1 MLTAPISTL
10 TLPQARRLRLAEVA
24 HVIADAFC
32 MVPIQGRRDH
42 WRSGHYELRLDR
54 GAKLL
59 QLRVRSYDRHAFR
72 LTLAPS
78 SAGGLRA
85 MVSGTISPRGYQDL
99 MAADERLG
107 GVIFQASC
115 PPRQGTP
122 PAAPMQLLDV
132 LVARKGAYGR
142 VHG

>member
-1 MLTAPISTL
+1 MAQTPRRPSGSSEPDHTFYTDPSKRSSPSPTRNRPMLTAPISTR

-78 SAGGLRA
+78 SVGGLRA
-85 MVSGTISPRGYQDL
+85 MV
-99 MAADERLG
+99 
-107 GVIFQASC
+107 
-115 PPRQGTP
+115 
-122 PAAPMQLLDV
+122 
-132 LVARKGAYGR
+132 
-142 VHG
+142 